1 MRVFSP
7 YSRVPWRS
15 ALFFVI
21 AGTALASLASAEP
34 ARAQGTQ
41 GGARPLGE
49 TVLFGA
55 YAAGVPYDDAA
66 FLELESKTLGAH
78 LDLASGF
85 VDWEYV
91 LGEARDLKL
100 ADGGRRA
107 LLYSWE
113 PHCRKGGDCIAFRDV
128 LSGRTDGY
136 LERVAASMRQFPH
149 DIHVRPWA
157 EMNAHW
163 SPYQPTSG
171 RRRAGTLDEF
181 KQAWRYLYDFF
192 RVRGVR
198 NIKFVFSPDVSSEPG
213 DIRPRDLWPGKDAR
227 DGHGYVDVLGVD
239 GYNWGA
245 SGKASGTDSGT
256 HSGTQWQEFD
266 DLFRHAYGALTALDP
281 TLPVWICEFGSKEPT
296 KSDGTARAPSPVD
309 PLHSKA
315 EWFERMLRSTAF
327 PRLRALAYY
336 SAYQPGYDNQ
346 RDFRIESSPES
357 LRVIRAFLRSRSA
370 ARE

>member
-7 YSRVPWRS
+7 YSWVPSRLAMLAVVAEAVLHP
-15 ALFFVI
+15 ALV
-21 AGTALASLASAEP
+21 SAEP
-34 ARAQGTQ
+34 APQRNGE
-41 GGARPLGE
+41 GRARPLGE
-49 TVLFGA
+49 SVLFGA
-55 YAAGVPYDDAA
+55 YAPGVPYDDAA

-113 PHCRKGGDCIAFRDV
+113 PHCRKDGDCIAFRDV
-128 LSGRTDGY
+128 ISGKTDAY
-136 LERVAASMRQFPH
+136 LERVAASMRQFPY
-149 DIHVRPWA
+149 DIYVRPWA

-171 RRRAGTLDEF
+171 RRRAGTVEEF
-181 KQAWRYLYDFF
+181 RRAWRYLHDFF
-192 RVRGVR
+192 RTRGLR

-213 DIRPRDLWPGKDAR
+213 DIPLRDLWPGKHPR

-239 GYNWGA
+239 GYNWGD
-245 SGKASGTDSGT
+245 SRKAGGAE
-256 HSGTQWQEFD
+256 WREFD
-266 DLFRHAYGALTALDP
+266 DLFRDAYSALTALDP

-296 KSDGTARAPSPVD
+296 KSDGTSRAPAPVD

-315 EWFERMLRSTAF
+315 AWFENMLRSTAF

-336 SAYQPGYDNQ
+336 SSYQPGSDNQ
-346 RDFRIESSPES
+346 RDFRLESSPES

-370 ARE
+370 HGE